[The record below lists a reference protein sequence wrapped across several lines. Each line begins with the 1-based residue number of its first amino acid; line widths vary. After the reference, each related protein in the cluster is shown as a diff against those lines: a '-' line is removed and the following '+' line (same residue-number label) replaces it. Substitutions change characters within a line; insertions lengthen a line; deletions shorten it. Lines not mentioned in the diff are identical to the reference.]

1 MFEICYKKNAYIG
14 NLNFRRGRRYR
25 RVCFSR
31 QFRRCTPLGS
41 ASRVAVLNGD
51 VKNNVKITTITYVG
65 DLVCVGADALHR
77 PAGLV
82 DKNGWR
88 QFMGRTIHPAVLLG
102 EATGRCGHRPL
113 RETGGKSD
121 EAAPNDYSVIWRCVF
136 IFRPFPPETGPVR
149 FRRSSPV
156 RGRTWDRFST
166 AFRTE
171 DCYKW
176 QPDLSGARR
185 CP

>member
-1 MFEICYKKNAYIG
+1 MRILPSLKREI
-14 NLNFRRGRRYR
+14 RR
-25 RVCFSR
+25 S
-31 QFRRCTPLGS
+31 TPLGS
-41 ASRVAVLNGD
+41 ASRVTVLDGK

-113 RETGGKSD
+113 RETGGMWNLVQGLCPCAISAEKLCSSS
-121 EAAPNDYSVIWRCVF
+121 AFWN
-136 IFRPFPPETGPVR
+136 
-149 FRRSSPV
+149 RRAN
-156 RGRTWDRFST
+156 R
-166 AFRTE
+166 A
-171 DCYKW
+171 
-176 QPDLSGARR
+176 GAVSLGTLMGQNSKK
-185 CP
+185 